1 MPKSKL
7 NKKKKIKIRGSLNP
21 LREKLNVLTTK
32 ANQLVA
38 ELHEA
43 GVSEQSR
50 ALSEARR
57 TAIRFHS
64 EDEGT
69 LFTSNLPRAVDIGR
83 EMARVQQF
91 LGDVTST
98 PSGVIS
104 DSVVTAQHLFGGQ
117 YRADGG
123 YGANPDYVDKDTA
136 EKVFEVYRKALE
148 SQGGWQRVMGWLGSR
163 SHGLQDYGSEN
174 LITAIYDMIISG
186 SDNEIY
192 SSMEDTSGGALTDE
206 ERINRQTGREW
217 GAWNAEAEDSL
228 TLKDGGEQILDAI
241 DLMNRID
248 ILLKP
253 NIQNNHLENIKL
265 WREFLND
272 MNVLYIN

>member
-1 MPKSKL
+1 MPKSKI
-7 NKKKKIKIRGSLNP
+7 NKKKKIKLRGSLNP

-69 LFTSNLPRAVDIGR
+69 LFTSNLPRATDIGR

-91 LGDVTST
+91 LGDITST
-98 PSGVIS
+98 PSGVAS

-117 YRADGG
+117 YRANGG
-123 YGANPDYVDKDTA
+123 YGANPDYIDKETA
-136 EKVFEVYRKALE
+136 EMVFEIYNKAL
-148 SQGGWQRVMGWLGSR
+148 STQGGWQRVMGWLGAR

-174 LITAIYDMIISG
+174 LINAVYDMVVNG

-192 SSMEDTSGGALTDE
+192 SSMQDMSGGALTDE
-206 ERINRQTGREW
+206 ERVNYYAGKASMMI
-217 GAWNAEAEDSL
+217 EDMIEESKRISEL
-228 TLKDGGEQILDAI
+228 QQMGEDYGILSSTEKDQRLRTE
-241 DLMNRID
+241 
-248 ILLKP
+248 
-253 NIQNNHLENIKL
+253 L
-265 WREFLND
+265 WRRKMDEIERQFKR
-272 MNVLYIN
+272 

>member
-1 MPKSKL
+1 MPKSDIK
-7 NKKKKIKIRGSLNP
+7 KKKKIKLRGSLNP

-32 ANQLVA
+32 ANQLVM

-64 EDEGT
+64 EDEGQ
-69 LFTSNLPRAVDIGR
+69 LFTSNLPRSVDIGR

-91 LGDVTST
+91 LGDITST

-123 YGANPDYVDKDTA
+123 YGANPDYVDKETA

-148 SQGGWQRVMGWLGSR
+148 SQGGWQRVMGWLGTR

-174 LITAIYDMIISG
+174 LINAIYDMITNG
-186 SDNEIY
+186 TDDEIF
-192 SSMEDTSGGALTDE
+192 SSIEDTSGEALTD
-206 ERINRQTGREW
+206 
-217 GAWNAEAEDSL
+217 D
-228 TLKDGGEQILDAI
+228 D
-241 DLMNRID
+241 RID
-248 ILLKP
+248 YYAIKASQMIEEMIEESKNISELQQMGEDYGILSSTEKDQRLRT
-253 NIQNNHLENIKL
+253 EL
-265 WREFLND
+265 WRRKMDEIERKFKR
-272 MNVLYIN
+272 

>member
-1 MPKSKL
+1 MPKSKI
-7 NKKKKIKIRGSLNP
+7 NKKKKIKLRGSLNP

-32 ANQLVA
+32 ANQLVQ
-38 ELHEA
+38 ELHDA

-69 LFTSNLPRAVDIGR
+69 LFTSNLPRATDIGR

-174 LITAIYDMIISG
+174 LISAIYDMIISG

-206 ERINRQTGREW
+206 ERINYYAGK
-217 GAWNAEAEDSL
+217 ASMMIEDMIEESKKISEL
-228 TLKDGGEQILDAI
+228 QQMGEDYGILSSSEKDQRLRTE
-241 DLMNRID
+241 
-248 ILLKP
+248 
-253 NIQNNHLENIKL
+253 L
-265 WREFLND
+265 WRRKMDEIERKFRQ
-272 MNVLYIN
+272 